1 MGKYL
6 FSLFLRDGLDFG
18 HCTEKLSITKCL
30 KKNKYQ
36 EKLNCAE
43 NRRTENGTA
52 ILLFIGEVVAVCV
65 SGYEE
70 SFLKGTDNLS
80 SRVLATVV
88 QGVTNENVLFRMVII
103 QKIMLCVQILRW

>member
-1 MGKYL
+1 M
-6 FSLFLRDGLDFG
+6 FW
-18 HCTEKLSITKCL
+18 
-30 KKNKYQ
+30 KNKYQ

-80 SRVLATVV
+80 SRVLATVA
-88 QGVTNENVLFRMVII
+88 QGVTNENVLFWMVIT
-103 QKIMLCVQILRW
+103 QKIIPFGRILRWQIKKSSEKSVLWSVVYK